1 VEICSISFNNLWSNF
16 NAFYRSFNTVII
28 IFRNI
33 TVIFFWIRYLVFNKK
48 LNYTNNRISILKK
61 IFKLWQLTSFF
72 KSLLFA
78 LTIAINLFTFS
89 IQDSSAYPVFAQ
101 QNYSNPRAANGKLA
115 CANCHLNQ
123 KAIEIEAP
131 QAVLPKSVFEVEIKV
146 AYDTSRK
153 QVGANGKQA
162 DLNVGGILVL
172 PKGFKLA
179 PKNQIPEEVKV
190 KNKGVF
196 ISPYSTEFDN
206 ILVVGPIAGKKH
218 QELIFPV
225 LAPDPETDSS
235 VKYLSF
241 PFYAGGNRGRGQ
253 VYPTGEKSN
262 VNVFGAVQAGQI
274 TEIATSEKGESN
286 ITIVGAN
293 GNKTSQI
300 VPTGL
305 VLTAKQGDIVKNDQG
320 LNINP
325 NAGGFGQEESEIVL
339 QNPIR
344 IMGYLAFCLCVLLT
358 QIFLVLKKKQFEK
371 VQAAE
376 LNF

>member
-1 VEICSISFNNLWSNF
+1 M
-16 NAFYRSFNTVII
+16 AT
-28 IFRNI
+28 
-33 TVIFFWIRYLVFNKK
+33 NK
-48 LNYTNNRISILKK
+48 
-61 IFKLWQLTSFF
+61 FF

-78 LTIAINLFTFS
+78 LTLATTSFGFCV
-89 IQDSSAYPVFAQ
+89 QESSAYPVFAQ

-131 QAVLPKSVFEVEIKV
+131 QAVLPNSVFEVEIKV
-146 AYDTSRK
+146 PYDTSV
-153 QVGANGKQA
+153 QQIGANGKKA
-162 DLNVGGILVL
+162 DLNVGGILIL

-179 PKNQIPEEVKV
+179 SKSQIPAEVKA

-206 ILVVGPIAGKKH
+206 ILVVGPIAGKTH

-225 LAPDPETDSS
+225 VSPDPEKDSDI
-235 VKYLSF
+235 KYLTY

-262 VNVFGAVQAGQI
+262 VNVFGASQAGQI
-274 TEIATSEKGESN
+274 TDIKTSEKGES
-286 ITIVGAN
+286 TLVIVDSKGT
-293 GNKTSQI
+293 KTSQTVPAGLQLI
-300 VPTGL
+300 V
-305 VLTAKQGDIVKNDQG
+305 KQGDIVKADQG
-320 LNINP
+320 LNIDP
-325 NAGGFGQEESEIVL
+325 NAGGFGQEDSEIVL

-344 IMGYLAFCLCVLLT
+344 IVGYLAFCLCVLLT
-358 QIFLVLKKKQFEK
+358 QITLVLKKKQFEK

>member
-1 VEICSISFNNLWSNF
+1 M
-16 NAFYRSFNTVII
+16 AT
-28 IFRNI
+28 
-33 TVIFFWIRYLVFNKK
+33 NK
-48 LNYTNNRISILKK
+48 
-61 IFKLWQLTSFF
+61 FF

-78 LTIAINLFTFS
+78 LTIAITSFGFG
-89 IQDSSAYPVFAQ
+89 IQESSAYPVFAQ

-131 QAVLPKSVFEVEIKV
+131 QAVLPNSVFEVEIKV
-146 AYDTSRK
+146 PYDVTK
-153 QVGANGKQA
+153 QQIGANGKKA
-162 DLNVGGILVL
+162 DLNVGGILIL

-179 PKNQIPEEVKV
+179 PKSQIPDEIKQ

-206 ILVVGPIAGKKH
+206 ILVVGPIAGKTH

-225 LAPDPETDSS
+225 ISPDPEKNAD
-235 VKYLSF
+235 VKYLTY

-253 VYPTGEKSN
+253 VYPTGDKSN
-262 VNVFGAVQAGQI
+262 VNVFGANQAGQI
-274 TEIATSEKGESN
+274 TSITTQEKGDYNIVIRDSSGKES
-286 ITIVGAN
+286 
-293 GNKTSQI
+293 SQI
-300 VPTGL
+300 VPAGL
-305 VLTAKQGDIVKNDQG
+305 SLVVKEGDVVKADQG
-320 LNINP
+320 LNADP
-325 NAGGFGQEESEIVL
+325 NVGGFGQEESEIVL

-344 IMGYLAFCLCVLLT
+344 IIGYLAFCFSVLLT
-358 QIFLVLKKKQFEK
+358 QVLIVLKKKQFEK

>member
-1 VEICSISFNNLWSNF
+1 M
-16 NAFYRSFNTVII
+16 AT
-28 IFRNI
+28 
-33 TVIFFWIRYLVFNKK
+33 NK
-48 LNYTNNRISILKK
+48 
-61 IFKLWQLTSFF
+61 FF
-72 KSLLFA
+72 KSLLFT
-78 LTIAINLFTFS
+78 LTLAVSLFS
-89 IQDSSAYPVFAQ
+89 LGVDNSSAYPVFAQ

-131 QAVLPKSVFEVEIKV
+131 QAVLPNSVFEVEIKV
-146 AYDTSRK
+146 PYDTTK
-153 QVGANGKQA
+153 QQIGATGKKA

-179 PKNQIPEEVKV
+179 AKSQISEEVKA

-196 ISPYSTEFDN
+196 ISPYSTELDN

-218 QELIFPV
+218 QQLIFPV
-225 LAPDPETDSS
+225 VAPDPKKDSD
-235 VKYLSF
+235 VKYLSY

-262 VNVFGAVQAGQI
+262 MNVFGATQKGQI
-274 TEIATSEKGESN
+274 TEMSTSEKGESN
-286 ITIVGAN
+286 VVIINADGT
-293 GNKTSQI
+293 KTSQVIPAGLRMI
-300 VPTGL
+300 V
-305 VLTAKQGDIVKNDQG
+305 KQGDIVKAEQA

-325 NAGGFGQEESEIVL
+325 NAGGFGQEESELVL
-339 QNPIR
+339 QNPLR
-344 IMGYLAFCLCVLLT
+344 IVGYLVFCFLVLLT
-358 QIFLVLKKKQFEK
+358 QVFLIIKKKQFEK

>member
-1 VEICSISFNNLWSNF
+1 M
-16 NAFYRSFNTVII
+16 AT
-28 IFRNI
+28 
-33 TVIFFWIRYLVFNKK
+33 NK
-48 LNYTNNRISILKK
+48 
-61 IFKLWQLTSFF
+61 FF

-78 LTIAINLFTFS
+78 LTIVFS
-89 IQDSSAYPVFAQ
+89 LGIQDSLAYPVFAQ

-131 QAVLPKSVFEVEIKV
+131 QAVLPNSIFEVEIKV
-146 AYDTSRK
+146 PYDTSK
-153 QVGANGKQA
+153 QQIGANGKKA
-162 DLNVGGILVL
+162 DLNVGGILIL

-179 PKNQIPEEVKV
+179 SKSQIPEEIKI

-206 ILVVGPIAGKKH
+206 IFVVGPIAGKTH

-225 LAPDPETDSS
+225 VAPDPEKNSD
-235 VKYLSF
+235 VKYLTY

-262 VNVFGAVQAGQI
+262 VNVFGATQAGQI
-274 TEIATSEKGESN
+274 TEITTSEKGES
-286 ITIVGAN
+286 TIVILNSN
-293 GNKTSQI
+293 GTKTSQI
-300 VPTGL
+300 IPAGL
-305 VLTAKQGDIVKNDQG
+305 NLTVKSGDIVQTDQS
-320 LNINP
+320 LNLDP
-325 NAGGFGQEESEIVL
+325 NVGGFGQEESEIVL

-344 IMGYLAFCLCVLLT
+344 IIGYLAFCLCALIT
-358 QIFLVLKKKQFEK
+358 QILLVLKKKQFEK

>member
-1 VEICSISFNNLWSNF
+1 M
-16 NAFYRSFNTVII
+16 AT
-28 IFRNI
+28 
-33 TVIFFWIRYLVFNKK
+33 NK
-48 LNYTNNRISILKK
+48 
-61 IFKLWQLTSFF
+61 FF

-78 LTIAINLFTFS
+78 LTFAITSFGFC
-89 IQDSSAYPVFAQ
+89 IQEASAYPVFAQ

-131 QAVLPKSVFEVEIKV
+131 QAVLPNSVFEVEIKV
-146 AYDTSRK
+146 PYDTSLK
-153 QVGANGKQA
+153 QVGANGKKA
-162 DLNVGGILVL
+162 DINVGGILIL

-179 PKNQIPEEVKV
+179 AKNQIPAEVKE

-206 ILVVGPIAGKKH
+206 ILVVGPIAGKTH

-225 LAPDPETDSS
+225 VAPDPEKNSE
-235 VKYLSF
+235 VKYLTY

-253 VYPTGEKSN
+253 VYPTGDKSN
-262 VNVFGAVQAGQI
+262 VNVFGANQAGQI
-274 TEIATSEKGESN
+274 AEITTSEKGESN
-286 ITIVGAN
+286 VVIVGSN
-293 GNKTSQI
+293 GTRTSQV
-300 VPTGL
+300 VPAGL
-305 VLTAKQGDIVKNDQG
+305 TLMVKEGQTVKAEQA
-320 LNINP
+320 LNIDP
-325 NAGGFGQEESEIVL
+325 NVGGFGQEESEIVL

-344 IMGYLAFCLCVLLT
+344 IIGYLAFCLSVLVA
-358 QIFLVLKKKQFEK
+358 QIMLVLKKKQFEK

>member
-1 VEICSISFNNLWSNF
+1 M
-16 NAFYRSFNTVII
+16 AT
-28 IFRNI
+28 
-33 TVIFFWIRYLVFNKK
+33 NK
-48 LNYTNNRISILKK
+48 
-61 IFKLWQLTSFF
+61 FF

-78 LTIAINLFTFS
+78 LTIVVNSFGFCV
-89 IQDSSAYPVFAQ
+89 QDSSAYPVFAQ

-131 QAVLPKSVFEVEIKV
+131 QAVLPNSVFEVAIKV
-146 AYDTSRK
+146 PYDTTLQ
-153 QVGANGKQA
+153 QVGANGKKA
-162 DLNVGGILVL
+162 DLNVGGILML

-179 PKNQIPEEVKV
+179 SKNQIPEEVKI

-206 ILVVGPIAGKKH
+206 IFVVGPIAGKTH

-225 LAPDPETDSS
+225 VAPDPEKNSE
-235 VKYLSF
+235 VKYLTY

-262 VNVFGAVQAGQI
+262 LNVFGATQSGQI
-274 TEIATSEKGESN
+274 TEVTTSEKGESS
-286 ITIVGAN
+286 ITIVNAN
-293 GNKTSQI
+293 GTKTSQI
-300 VPTGL
+300 IPAGL
-305 VLTAKQGDIVKNDQG
+305 NLIVKKGDVLKVDQA
-320 LNINP
+320 LNSDP
-325 NAGGFGQEESEIVL
+325 NVGGFGQEDSEIVL

-344 IMGYLAFCLCVLLT
+344 IVGYLAFCFFALVT
-358 QIFLVLKKKQFEK
+358 QILLVLKKKQFEK

>member
-1 VEICSISFNNLWSNF
+1 M
-16 NAFYRSFNTVII
+16 AT
-28 IFRNI
+28 
-33 TVIFFWIRYLVFNKK
+33 NK
-48 LNYTNNRISILKK
+48 
-61 IFKLWQLTSFF
+61 FF

-78 LTIAINLFTFS
+78 LTLAITSFGFC
-89 IQDSSAYPVFAQ
+89 IQEASAYPVFAQ

-123 KAIEIEAP
+123 KGIEIEAP
-131 QAVLPKSVFEVEIKV
+131 QAVLPNSVFEVEIKV
-146 AYDTSRK
+146 PYDTTK
-153 QVGANGKQA
+153 QQIGANGKKA
-162 DLNVGGILVL
+162 SLNVGGILIL

-179 PKNQIPEEVKV
+179 AKNQIPAEVKE

-206 ILVVGPIAGKKH
+206 ILVVGPIDGKKH

-225 LAPDPETDSS
+225 VAPDPEKNSEI
-235 VKYLSF
+235 KYLTY

-262 VNVFGAVQAGQI
+262 LNVFGANQSGQI
-274 TEIATSEKGESN
+274 TEITTSEKGESN
-286 ITIVGAN
+286 IVIVGAN
-293 GNKTSQI
+293 GTKTSQVI
-300 VPTGL
+300 PAGL
-305 VLTAKQGDIVKNDQG
+305 VLTVKEGQTINGEQP
-320 LNINP
+320 LNIDP
-325 NAGGFGQEESEIVL
+325 NVGGFGQEDSEIVL

-344 IMGYLAFCLCVLLT
+344 IVGYLAFCLSVLVT
-358 QIFLVLKKKQFEK
+358 QITLVLKKKQYEK

>member
-1 VEICSISFNNLWSNF
+1 M
-16 NAFYRSFNTVII
+16 AT
-28 IFRNI
+28 
-33 TVIFFWIRYLVFNKK
+33 NK
-48 LNYTNNRISILKK
+48 
-61 IFKLWQLTSFF
+61 FF

-78 LTIAINLFTFS
+78 LTSAVNLFGFCV
-89 IQDSSAYPVFAQ
+89 QDSSAYPVFAQ

-131 QAVLPKSVFEVEIKV
+131 QAVLPNSVFEVAIKV
-146 AYDTSRK
+146 PYDVN
-153 QVGANGKQA
+153 QQQIGANGKKA
-162 DLNVGGILVL
+162 DLNVGGILIL

-179 PKNQIPEEVKV
+179 AKSQISAEVKA

-206 ILVVGPIAGKKH
+206 IFVVGPIAGKTH

-225 LAPDPETDSS
+225 VAPDPEKNSE
-235 VKYLSF
+235 VKYLTY

-262 VNVFGAVQAGQI
+262 VNVFGATQAGQI
-274 TEIATSEKGESN
+274 TEISTSEKGESN
-286 ITIVGAN
+286 IVIVNSN
-293 GNKTSQI
+293 GTKTSQTVPAGLSLI
-300 VPTGL
+300 V
-305 VLTAKQGDIVKNDQG
+305 KQGDVVKTEQA
-320 LNINP
+320 LNTDP
-325 NAGGFGQEESEIVL
+325 NVGGFGQEESEIVL

-344 IMGYLAFCLCVLLT
+344 IVGYLAFCFCALLT
-358 QIFLVLKKKQFEK
+358 QILLVLKKKQFEK